1 MPEFDRFHTRGRLGG
16 ALAAAILLASA
27 AGLPIAQAQPEWSAS
42 LEAATAAA
50 GPLARRDVIGRSAE
64 GRELIAVRLSKAL
77 ESRRP
82 TVLVIAG
89 LDARHR
95 PGPLIAAGVLERV
108 AREHA
113 SALDHADLLVVACLN
128 PDGVHRFA
136 TERPRTDRRGNAAVR
151 ASARDD
157 ADRDR
162 RVDEDGPVDVN
173 GDGVITQ
180 MRVRRP
186 APGLMRG
193 LVATDIADP
202 DDPRL
207 LRRADAGK
215 GEVAEFAVLAEGTD
229 QDGDGLI
236 AEDAAEGV
244 DLNANFPYHWPEFAG
259 HSGPT
264 PLSEPET
271 LALAR
276 WALDRPEIVAV
287 LEYGPND
294 NLLNPPTSGKMD
306 ATGEAPISGGI
317 LDDDKPVFERVSESY
332 RATTG
337 ITGVGGIAASFDGSL
352 QGWAYAQLGIA
363 AFVTPGCVRP
373 DLIKPPPDD
382 KPAAEASADKP
393 ADEKPA
399 AKDDKTKVSEEVK
412 WLRHSDAQIK
422 AGDAAGYVEWKPF
435 THPQLGPVEIGG
447 WMPGFKLD
455 ATQAQID
462 AAVPVQARAVA
473 ELLAMLP
480 RLEPSPPRVQPLG
493 DGVWRVTVSARN
505 TGKMPTRLAMGVRA
519 RRHADTR
526 WEMDLAADRI
536 ISGAARQGVA
546 SIAAGGE
553 VTGSWVVR
561 GAAGSTM
568 TARLI
573 SPECGEQSVSITL
586 EAASVDGKEGS
597 R

>member
-1 MPEFDRFHTRGRLGG
+1 MPEFDRSHIRGRLN
-16 ALAAAILLASA
+16 AALASA
-27 AGLPIAQAQPEWSAS
+27 GLFAASSDLPIAHAQPEWSAS
-42 LEAATAAA
+42 LAAA
-50 GPLARRDVIGRSAE
+50 AAASGPLARKEVIGRSFQ
-64 GRELIAVRLSKAL
+64 GRDLAVVRLSKSPESHRPAL
-77 ESRRP
+77 
-82 TVLVIAG
+82 LLIAG

-95 PGPLIAAGVLERV
+95 PGPLLAAGVVERI

-113 SALDHADLLVVACLN
+113 SALDHADLLVIACLN

-151 ASARDD
+151 RSARDD

-162 RVDEDGPVDVN
+162 RVDEDGPVDLN

-215 GEVAEFAVLAEGTD
+215 GEVAEFAVLVEGID

-236 AEDAAEGV
+236 AEDAAEGI
-244 DLNANFPYHWPEFAG
+244 DLNANFPFHWPEFAG

-271 LALAR
+271 LSLAR
-276 WALDRPEIVAV
+276 WALDRPEIVAI
-287 LEYGPND
+287 LEFGPND

-317 LDDDKPVFERVSESY
+317 LDDDKPIFERVAESY
-332 RATTG
+332 KATTG
-337 ITGVGGIAASFDGSL
+337 ITGVGGISASFDGSL

-373 DLIKPPPDD
+373 DLVKPPSDD
-382 KPAAEASADKP
+382 KPPDEVTPGKP

-399 AKDDKTKVSEEVK
+399 ATDDKPKGSEDVK
-412 WLRHSDAQIK
+412 WLRHSDALVK
-422 AGDAAGYVEWKPF
+422 AGGAAGYVDWTPF
-435 THPQLGPVEIGG
+435 EHPQLGPVEIGG
-447 WMPGFKLD
+447 WVPGFKLD
-455 ATQAQID
+455 ATAEQID
-462 AAVPVQARAVA
+462 SAVALQAGAVA

-493 DGVWRVTVSARN
+493 EGVWRVTVSARN
-505 TGKMPTRLAMGVRA
+505 TGKLPTRLAMGVRA

-526 WEMDLAADRI
+526 WELDVPADRI
-536 ISGAARQGVA
+536 ISGAARQGAA
-546 SIAAGGE
+546 SITAGGE
-553 VTGSWVVR
+553 VAGSWVVR
-561 GAAGSTM
+561 GTAGSTV

-573 SPECGEQSVSITL
+573 SPECGERSVSITL
-586 EAASVDGKEGS
+586 EAASVDRKEGS